1 MSSELK
7 LQIVGLCIL
16 TAFPL
21 FGGGQ
26 ALLENELHWLG
37 LFMCLSNS
45 VAVITIGFLMRPVIA
60 TTTPRTGNIY
70 LVARITEGVLLG
82 ISAIAFQSRFLGFT
96 ITSDVFYQLGMIALG
111 LGSLPM
117 CRWLIGSKLVP
128 PMLGRLG
135 VVGYLCLVAA
145 MIASA
150 NGLETASM
158 ALLLPGAVF
167 EVMFGL
173 ILVLRGRKA
182 WIAHLSR

>member
-1 MSSELK
+1 MSSALK

-16 TAFPL
+16 AAFPL

-26 ALLENELHWLG
+26 ALLESELHLLG

-45 VAVITIGFLMRPVIA
+45 VAVITIGFLMRPVI
-60 TTTPRTGNIY
+60 TTTAPRTGNIY
-70 LVARITEGVLLG
+70 VVARITEGVLLG
-82 ISAIAFQSRFLGFT
+82 TSAMAFQSGLLGFT
-96 ITSDVFYQLGMIALG
+96 MTSDAFFQLGMIALG
-111 LGSLPM
+111 LGSLAM

-128 PMLGRLG
+128 PMLGGLG
-135 VVGYLCLVAA
+135 IVGYLCLIAA

-150 NGLETASM
+150 NGSETASM

-173 ILVLRGRKA
+173 ILVRRGRKV
-182 WIAHLSR
+182 WMPHLSR

>member
-1 MSSELK
+1 MSSALK

-16 TAFPL
+16 AAFPL

-26 ALLENELHWLG
+26 ALLEAELHWLG

-45 VAVITIGFLMRPVIA
+45 VAVTTIGFLMRPVI
-60 TTTPRTGNIY
+60 TTTAPHTGNIY

-82 ISAIAFQSRFLGFT
+82 ISAMVFQSRFLGFT
-96 ITSDVFYQLGMIALG
+96 MTSDVFYQLGMIALG

-128 PMLGRLG
+128 PLLGGLG
-135 VVGYLCLVAA
+135 IVGYLCLIAA

-150 NGLETASM
+150 NGSETAPM

-173 ILVLRGRKA
+173 ILVLRGRKV
-182 WIAHLSR
+182 WMPHLSR